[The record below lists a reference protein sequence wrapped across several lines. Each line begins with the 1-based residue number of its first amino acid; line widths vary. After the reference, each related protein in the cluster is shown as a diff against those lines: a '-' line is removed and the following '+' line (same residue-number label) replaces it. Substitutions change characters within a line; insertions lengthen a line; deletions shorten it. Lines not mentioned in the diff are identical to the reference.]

1 MRVADILRHKGSDVV
16 TIEAHKSVYDAI
28 CKLNQHGIGALI
40 VTGAGGEIS
49 GIITERDVLREC
61 GERCARP
68 AGSPESEGEGDLCA
82 SLVEDAMTKQLI
94 IGVPD
99 DELGYVMG
107 IMTKNRI
114 RHLPIIEGEQ
124 LVGIVSIGDVVNAHV
139 EETEFENR
147 MLRDYIHGVTY

>member
-16 TIEAHKSVYDAI
+16 TIEPHKTVYDAI

-49 GIITERDVLREC
+49 GIITERDVLKQC
-61 GERCARP
+61 GEGCPRP
-68 AGSPESEGEGDLCA
+68 AGSREPEVDLCA

-99 DELGYVMG
+99 DELDYVMG

-114 RHLPIIEGEQ
+114 RHLPIMEGEQ

>member
-68 AGSPESEGEGDLCA
+68 AGPPESEGDLWAA
-82 SLVEDAMTKQLI
+82 SVEDAMTKQLI

>member
-16 TIEAHKSVYDAI
+16 TIEAHKTVYDAI

-61 GERCARP
+61 GEKCARP
-68 AGSPESEGEGDLCA
+68 AGSPGSEGDLWAA
-82 SLVEDAMTKQLI
+82 SIEDAMTQQLI

-114 RHLPIIEGEQ
+114 RHLPIIEGDQ

-147 MLRDYIHGVTY
+147 MLREYIHGVTY

>member
-16 TIEAHKSVYDAI
+16 TIEAHKTVYDAI
-28 CKLNQHGIGALI
+28 CKLNQHGIGALV

-61 GERCARP
+61 GEKCARSVE
-68 AGSPESEGEGDLCA
+68 SPESEGDLCA

-94 IGVPD
+94 IAVPN

-107 IMTKNRI
+107 IMTKNKI

>member
-1 MRVADILRHKGSDVV
+1 MQVADILRHKGSDVV
-16 TIEAHKSVYDAI
+16 TIEAHKTVYDAI
-28 CKLNQHGIGALI
+28 CKLNQHGIGALV

-61 GERCARP
+61 GDRCARP
-68 AGSPESEGEGDLCA
+68 AGSPESGGDLWVA
-82 SLVEDAMTKQLI
+82 SIEDAMTKHLI
-94 IGVPD
+94 IGVRD

-124 LVGIVSIGDVVNAHV
+124 LVGIVSIGDVVNAPV